1 MTKKVTTYKNPSAV
15 SGKSIDDILN
25 MELYTFNTMTKSE
38 MKQAVS
44 RLASA
49 ANKRLRRMEKSGKTT
64 SAYESVAKSGGDFS
78 VKGKDLNALRVEYIR
93 AKAFLTD
100 PHGSLVK
107 TATSEGE
114 TRVSKQTKELLE
126 AQGIRAS
133 DNDKITDIFR
143 VLERIKKKDSKYTDA
158 RMKYRVLQEASM
170 LVDTGKTVD
179 EAYDILEKQL
189 DQLYEEEIGKSKTV
203 SPSDFYDID

>member
-1 MTKKVTTYKNPSAV
+1 MAKKVTTYKNPSAV
-15 SGKSIDDILN
+15 SGKKIDDLLN

-38 MKQAVS
+38 LKQAVS
-44 RLASA
+44 RLSSA

-64 SAYESVAKSGGDFS
+64 SAYEAVARSGGDFS

-114 TRVSKQTKELLE
+114 SRITKQTRELLE
-126 AQGIRAS
+126 ARGIRTS
-133 DNDKITDIFR
+133 DNDQITDIFR
-143 VLERIKKKDSKYTDA
+143 VLERIKKKDSKYA
-158 RMKYRVLQEASM
+158 SNKMKYRVLQEASM
-170 LVDTGKTVD
+170 LIDKGTTVD

-189 DQLYEEEIGKSKTV
+189 DKLYEEEIEKSKAV
-203 SPSDFYDID
+203 STSDLLLI